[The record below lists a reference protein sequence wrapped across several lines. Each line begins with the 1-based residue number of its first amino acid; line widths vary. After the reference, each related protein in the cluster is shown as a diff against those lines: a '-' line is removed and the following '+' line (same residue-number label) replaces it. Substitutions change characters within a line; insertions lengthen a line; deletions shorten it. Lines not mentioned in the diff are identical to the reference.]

1 MFLSMYSSFTCEKMF
16 RNWIS
21 KNGTQVSD
29 ACSVPQLDMEPVNMD
44 MEPVNMDM
52 EPVTIEPS
60 GIWVEMLQW

>member
-1 MFLSMYSSFTCEKMF
+1 MF

-29 ACSVPQLDMEPVNMD
+29 ACSVPQLN

-60 GIWVEMLQW
+60 GIWVEMLQL